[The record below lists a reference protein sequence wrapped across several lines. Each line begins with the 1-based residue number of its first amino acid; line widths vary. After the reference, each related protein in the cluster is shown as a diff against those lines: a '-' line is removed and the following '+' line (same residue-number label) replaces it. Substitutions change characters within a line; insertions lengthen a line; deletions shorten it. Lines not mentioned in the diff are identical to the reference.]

1 MHQHL
6 DERISGLLH
15 LDQLRHESHNAILP
29 DFSRTL
35 QGDPRL
41 QTSLPPKP
49 QSKDGSKETAPGF
62 LGYDARAFL
71 QNQVMRRTSE
81 VRSCHV
87 EYEYQK
93 KSPEQAKHIGTT
105 SKTAWVFSSIFLFFF
120 FLLTMAAKCHP
131 ETQNMFENS
140 IEVRLV
146 FCGQYDAVNRWIIDT
161 NFLRAILQPKHP
173 KIQREKT
180 EAQEKKLQNFQH
192 FTMDIFKSQCG
203 ASWVAFCDVT
213 SFESAESCAK
223 AREKA
228 VGF

>member
-1 MHQHL
+1 MHQIL

-29 DFSRTL
+29 DFSSTL

-41 QTSLPPKP
+41 QTSLPPKAAIQRWFQGNCP
-49 QSKDGSKETAPGF
+49 RF

-105 SKTAWVFSSIFLFFF
+105 SKTA
-120 FLLTMAAKCHP
+120 
-131 ETQNMFENS
+131 
-140 IEVRLV
+140 
-146 FCGQYDAVNRWIIDT
+146 
-161 NFLRAILQPKHP
+161 
-173 KIQREKT
+173 
-180 EAQEKKLQNFQH
+180 
-192 FTMDIFKSQCG
+192 
-203 ASWVAFCDVT
+203 
-213 SFESAESCAK
+213 
-223 AREKA
+223 
-228 VGF
+228 